1 MKIKNILLTAA
12 LGVSALAFSSCSDY
26 LNVDRYFNDRMT
38 EEKLFEDK
46 KYSEQWLAGVYTHL
60 LGCNDDV
67 CSKGNTPHNFSDDMY
82 FGDRSGLYRNLKYGM
97 YDEGAFQRSWKEC
110 YIGIR
115 DASTFIR
122 NIHVNKDFTQ
132 EEIAD
137 YRGQARFLRAY
148 YYWLLLRKYGPIP
161 LIPNDGEMDYT
172 AEYEDLALPR
182 NSYDECADYIA
193 DEMAIAAGEL
203 AITRTN
209 SDINR
214 ATRGAALALRAKVL
228 LYAASPLANG
238 NTEMAD
244 LTDDKGNILI
254 SQEYDESKWARAAA
268 AAKDVMDL
276 DIYHLYV
283 ASRRYNN
290 DGGQAYPETIIPPV
304 TDENREYSENEWP
317 NGWKNIDPFESYRS
331 IFNGDVQP
339 KANSELIFTRGVN
352 TRKEGDF
359 DGFMTE
365 DVETMVMHQM
375 PFQMGGY
382 NCHGITLKQCDAYY
396 MNDGSDV
403 PGKDDCLGRGDGSS
417 RITGFVTEENKDQYK
432 PLPTGVSLQYA
443 NREPRFYASVAYNGS
458 IWEMTTSYDEDKR
471 FYRAWYYH
479 GSENGKLAQSPDLY
493 LRTGIGIKKFYNP
506 QDSYQNGG
514 RIIPKTEPAIRY
526 AEVLL
531 IYAEALNELSNS
543 YEIASWDG
551 SKTYTIKRDEAEM
564 KKGIEPI
571 RIRAGVPNYKAE
583 VYNNKD
589 LFRKALKRERQIEL
603 FAEGHRYYD
612 LRRWKDA
619 PEEEA
624 TMMYGC
630 NTNIGENNRD
640 MFYIP
645 TVIHSMPSVFT
656 KKMYFWPI
664 SHDELKKNS
673 RLTQN
678 PGWTYYD

>member
-1 MKIKNILLTAA
+1 MKTKNIFLTVA
-12 LGVSALAFSSCSDY
+12 LGIGTFAFSSCSDY

-46 KYSEQWLAGVYTHL
+46 TYSEQWLAGVYSHL

-82 FGDRSGLYRNLKYGM
+82 FGDRSGLYRSLKYGL
-97 YDEGAFQRSWKEC
+97 YNEGSYQYSWREC

-122 NIHVNKDFTQ
+122 NIHVNKDFSTR
-132 EEIAD
+132 EIAD

-148 YYWLLLRKYGPIP
+148 YYWLLLRKYGPVP
-161 LIPNDGEMDYT
+161 LLPNDGEMDYT
-172 AEYEDLALPR
+172 AEYGDLAIPR
-182 NSYDECADYIA
+182 NSYDECANYIA
-193 DEMAIAAGEL
+193 EEMAIAAGEL
-203 AITRTN
+203 ETTRTN

-244 LTDDKGNILI
+244 LTDDKGNALI

-283 ASRRYNN
+283 APRRYNN
-290 DGGQAYPETIIPPV
+290 DGGQAYPETIMPPV
-304 TDENREYSENEWP
+304 TNENREYSENEWP

-331 IFNGDVQP
+331 IFNGDLQP
-339 KANSELIFTRGVN
+339 KANPELIFTRGVN
-352 TRKEGDF
+352 TRKEGDIN
-359 DGFMTE
+359 DMGLE
-365 DVETMVMHQM
+365 DVQVMVQHQM

-417 RITGFVTEENKDQYK
+417 RVTGFVTEENKDQYK
-432 PLPTGVSLQYA
+432 PLPVGVSLQYA
-443 NREPRFYASVAYNGS
+443 NREPRFYASVSYNGS
-458 IWEMTTSYDEDKR
+458 VWEMTTSYDEDKR

-493 LRTGIGIKKFYNP
+493 LRTGIGVKKFYNP

-543 YEIASWDG
+543 YEIPSWDG
-551 SKTYTIKRDEAEM
+551 SKTHTIKRDEAEM
-564 KKGIEPI
+564 ARGIEPI

-583 VYNNKD
+583 VYHSKD

-630 NTNIGENNRD
+630 NTNIGENNKD

-645 TVIHSMPSVFT
+645 TVIPSMPSVFT

>member
-1 MKIKNILLTAA
+1 MKTKNIFLTVA
-12 LGVSALAFSSCSDY
+12 LGIGTFAFSSCSDY

-46 KYSEQWLAGVYTHL
+46 TYSEQWLAGVYSHL

-82 FGDRSGLYRNLKYGM
+82 FGDRSGLYRSLKYGL
-97 YDEGAFQRSWKEC
+97 YNEGSYQYSWREC

-122 NIHVNKDFTQ
+122 NIHVNKDFSTR
-132 EEIAD
+132 EIAD

-148 YYWLLLRKYGPIP
+148 YYWLLLRKYGPVP
-161 LIPNDGEMDYT
+161 LLPNDGEMDYT
-172 AEYEDLALPR
+172 AEYGDLAIPR
-182 NSYDECADYIA
+182 NSYDECANYIA
-193 DEMAIAAGEL
+193 EEMAIAAGEL
-203 AITRTN
+203 ETTRTN

-244 LTDDKGNILI
+244 LTDDKGNALI

-283 ASRRYNN
+283 APRRYNN
-290 DGGQAYPETIIPPV
+290 DGGQAYPETIMPPV
-304 TDENREYSENEWP
+304 TNENREYSENEWP

-331 IFNGDVQP
+331 IFNGDLQP
-339 KANSELIFTRGVN
+339 KANPELIFTRGVN
-352 TRKEGDF
+352 TRKEGDIN
-359 DGFMTE
+359 DMGLE
-365 DVETMVMHQM
+365 DVQVMVQHQM

-417 RITGFVTEENKDQYK
+417 RVTGFVTEENKDQYK
-432 PLPTGVSLQYA
+432 PLPVGVSLQYA

-458 IWEMTTSYDEDKR
+458 VWEMTTSYDEDKR

-493 LRTGIGIKKFYNP
+493 LRTGIGVKKFYNP

-543 YEIASWDG
+543 YEIPSWDG
-551 SKTYTIKRDEAEM
+551 SKTHTIKRDEAEM
-564 KKGIEPI
+564 ARGIEPI

-583 VYNNKD
+583 VYHSKD

-645 TVIHSMPSVFT
+645 TVIPSMPSVFT

>member
-1 MKIKNILLTAA
+1 MKTKNIFLTVA
-12 LGVSALAFSSCSDY
+12 LGIGTFAFSSCSDY

-46 KYSEQWLAGVYTHL
+46 TYSEQWLAGVYSHL

-82 FGDRSGLYRNLKYGM
+82 FGDRSGLYRSLKYGL
-97 YDEGAFQRSWKEC
+97 YNEGSYQYSWREC

-122 NIHVNKDFTQ
+122 NIHVNKDFSTR
-132 EEIAD
+132 EIAD

-148 YYWLLLRKYGPIP
+148 YYWLLLRKYGPVP
-161 LIPNDGEMDYT
+161 LLPNDGEMDYT
-172 AEYEDLALPR
+172 AEYGDLAIPR
-182 NSYDECADYIA
+182 NSYDECANYIA
-193 DEMAIAAGEL
+193 EEMAIAAGEL
-203 AITRTN
+203 ETTRTN

-244 LTDDKGNILI
+244 LTDDKGNALI

-283 ASRRYNN
+283 APRRYNN
-290 DGGQAYPETIIPPV
+290 DGGQAYPETIMPPV
-304 TDENREYSENEWP
+304 TNENREYSENEWP

-331 IFNGDVQP
+331 IFNGDLQP
-339 KANSELIFTRGVN
+339 KANPELIFTRGVN
-352 TRKEGDF
+352 TRKEGDIN
-359 DGFMTE
+359 DMGLE
-365 DVETMVMHQM
+365 DVQVMVQHQM

-417 RITGFVTEENKDQYK
+417 RVTGFVTEENKDQYK
-432 PLPTGVSLQYA
+432 PLPVGVSLQYA

-458 IWEMTTSYDEDKR
+458 VWEMTTSYDEDKR

-493 LRTGIGIKKFYNP
+493 LRTGIGVKKFYNP

-543 YEIASWDG
+543 YEIPSWDG
-551 SKTYTIKRDEAEM
+551 SKTHTIKRDEAEM
-564 KKGIEPI
+564 AKGIEPI

-583 VYNNKD
+583 VYHSKD

-640 MFYIP
+640 LFYIP
-645 TVIHSMPSVFT
+645 TVIPSMPSVFT

>member
-1 MKIKNILLTAA
+1 MKTKNIFLTVA
-12 LGVSALAFSSCSDY
+12 LGIGTFAFSSCSDY

-46 KYSEQWLAGVYTHL
+46 TYSEQWLAGVYSHL

-82 FGDRSGLYRNLKYGM
+82 FGDRSGLYRSLKYGL
-97 YDEGAFQRSWKEC
+97 YNEGSYQYSWREC

-122 NIHVNKDFTQ
+122 NIHVNKDFSTR
-132 EEIAD
+132 EIAD

-148 YYWLLLRKYGPIP
+148 YYWLLLRKYGPVP
-161 LIPNDGEMDYT
+161 LLPNDGEMDYT
-172 AEYEDLALPR
+172 AEYGDLAIPR
-182 NSYDECADYIA
+182 NSYDECANYIA
-193 DEMAIAAGEL
+193 EEMAIAAGEL
-203 AITRTN
+203 ETTRTN

-244 LTDDKGNILI
+244 LTDDKGNALI

-283 ASRRYNN
+283 APRRYNN
-290 DGGQAYPETIIPPV
+290 DGGQAYPETIMPPV
-304 TDENREYSENEWP
+304 TNKNREYSENEWP

-331 IFNGDVQP
+331 IFNGDLQP
-339 KANSELIFTRGVN
+339 KANPELIFTRGVN
-352 TRKEGDF
+352 TRKEGDIN
-359 DGFMTE
+359 DMGLE
-365 DVETMVMHQM
+365 DVQVMVQHQM

-417 RITGFVTEENKDQYK
+417 RVTGFVTEENKDQYK
-432 PLPTGVSLQYA
+432 PLPVGVSLQYA

-458 IWEMTTSYDEDKR
+458 VWEMTTSYDEDKR

-493 LRTGIGIKKFYNP
+493 LRTGIGVKKFYNP

-543 YEIASWDG
+543 YEIPSWDG
-551 SKTYTIKRDEAEM
+551 SKTHTIKRDEAEM
-564 KKGIEPI
+564 ARGIEPI

-583 VYNNKD
+583 VYHSKD

-645 TVIHSMPSVFT
+645 TVIPSMPSVFT

>member
-612 LRRWKDA
+612 LCRWKDA

-645 TVIHSMPSVFT
+645 TVIPSMPSVFT

>member
-1 MKIKNILLTAA
+1 MKTKNIFLTVA
-12 LGVSALAFSSCSDY
+12 LGIGTFAFSSCSDY

-46 KYSEQWLAGVYTHL
+46 TYSEQWLAGVYSHL

-82 FGDRSGLYRNLKYGM
+82 FGDRSGLYRSLKYGL
-97 YDEGAFQRSWKEC
+97 YNEGSYQYSWREC

-122 NIHVNKDFTQ
+122 NIHVNKDFSTR
-132 EEIAD
+132 EIAD

-148 YYWLLLRKYGPIP
+148 YYWLLLRKYGPVP
-161 LIPNDGEMDYT
+161 LLPNDGEMDYT
-172 AEYEDLALPR
+172 AEYGDLAIPR
-182 NSYDECADYIA
+182 NSYDECANYIA
-193 DEMAIAAGEL
+193 EEMAIAAGEL
-203 AITRTN
+203 ETTRTN

-244 LTDDKGNILI
+244 LTDDKGNALI

-283 ASRRYNN
+283 APRRYNN
-290 DGGQAYPETIIPPV
+290 DGGQAYPETIMPPV
-304 TDENREYSENEWP
+304 TNENREYSENEWP

-331 IFNGDVQP
+331 IFNGDLQP
-339 KANSELIFTRGVN
+339 KANPELIFTRGVN
-352 TRKEGDF
+352 TRKEGDIN
-359 DGFMTE
+359 DMGLE
-365 DVETMVMHQM
+365 DVQVMVQHQM

-417 RITGFVTEENKDQYK
+417 RVTGFVTEENKDQYK
-432 PLPTGVSLQYA
+432 PLPVGVSLQYA

-458 IWEMTTSYDEDKR
+458 VWEMTTSYDEDKR

-493 LRTGIGIKKFYNP
+493 LRTGIGVKKFYNP

-543 YEIASWDG
+543 YEIPSWDG
-551 SKTYTIKRDEAEM
+551 SKTHTIKRDETEM
-564 KKGIEPI
+564 ARGIEPI

-583 VYNNKD
+583 VYHSKD

-630 NTNIGENNRD
+630 NTNIGENNKD

-645 TVIHSMPSVFT
+645 TVIPSMPSVFT

>member
-1 MKIKNILLTAA
+1 MKTKNILLTVT

-122 NIHVNKDFTQ
+122 NIHVNKDFTP

-182 NSYDECADYIA
+182 NSYDECANYIA

-203 AITRTN
+203 VTTRTN

-254 SQEYDESKWARAAA
+254 SQEYDESKWAKAAA

-276 DIYHLYV
+276 DIYHIYV
-283 ASRRYNN
+283 ANRRYNN
-290 DGGQAYPETIIPPV
+290 DGGQAYPETVMPPV

-352 TRKEGDF
+352 TRKEGDI

-403 PGKDDCLGRGDGSS
+403 PGKDDCLGCGDGSS

-432 PLPTGVSLQYA
+432 PLPVGVSLQYA

-458 IWEMTTSYDEDKR
+458 VWEMTTSYDEDKR

-564 KKGIEPI
+564 AKGIEPI

-583 VYNNKD
+583 VYHSKD
-589 LFRKALKRERQIEL
+589 LFRKTLKRERQIEL

-645 TVIHSMPSVFT
+645 TVIPSMPSVFT

>member
-1 MKIKNILLTAA
+1 MKTKNIFLTVA
-12 LGVSALAFSSCSDY
+12 LGIGTFAFSSCSDY

-46 KYSEQWLAGVYTHL
+46 TYSEQWLAGVYSHL

-82 FGDRSGLYRNLKYGM
+82 FGDRSGLYRSLKYGL
-97 YDEGAFQRSWKEC
+97 YNEGSYQYSWREC

-122 NIHVNKDFTQ
+122 NIHVNKDFSTR
-132 EEIAD
+132 EIAD

-148 YYWLLLRKYGPIP
+148 YYWLLLRKYGPVP
-161 LIPNDGEMDYT
+161 LLPNDGEMDYT
-172 AEYEDLALPR
+172 AEYGDLAIPR
-182 NSYDECADYIA
+182 NSYDECANYIA
-193 DEMAIAAGEL
+193 EEMAIAAGEL
-203 AITRTN
+203 ETTRTN

-244 LTDDKGNILI
+244 LTDDKGNALI

-283 ASRRYNN
+283 APRRYNN
-290 DGGQAYPETIIPPV
+290 DGGQAYPETIMPPV
-304 TDENREYSENEWP
+304 TNENREYSENEWP

-331 IFNGDVQP
+331 IFNGDLQP
-339 KANSELIFTRGVN
+339 KANPELIFTRGVN
-352 TRKEGDF
+352 TRKEGDIN
-359 DGFMTE
+359 DMGLE
-365 DVETMVMHQM
+365 DVQVMVQHQM

-417 RITGFVTEENKDQYK
+417 RVTGFVTEENKDQYK
-432 PLPTGVSLQYA
+432 PLPVGVSLQYA

-458 IWEMTTSYDEDKR
+458 VWEMTTSYDEDKR

-493 LRTGIGIKKFYNP
+493 LRTGIGVKKFYNP

-543 YEIASWDG
+543 YEIPSWDG
-551 SKTYTIKRDEAEM
+551 SKTHTIKRDEAEM
-564 KKGIEPI
+564 ARGIEPI

-583 VYNNKD
+583 VYHSKD

-630 NTNIGENNRD
+630 NTNIGENNKD

-645 TVIHSMPSVFT
+645 TVIPSMPSVFT

>member
-193 DEMAIAAGEL
+193 DEMAIAASEL

-645 TVIHSMPSVFT
+645 TVIPSMPSVFT

>member
-1 MKIKNILLTAA
+1 MKTKNIFLTVA
-12 LGVSALAFSSCSDY
+12 LGIGTFAFSSCSDY

-46 KYSEQWLAGVYTHL
+46 TYSEQWLAGVYSHL

-82 FGDRSGLYRNLKYGM
+82 FGDRSGLYRSLKYGL
-97 YDEGAFQRSWKEC
+97 YNEGSYQYSWREC

-122 NIHVNKDFTQ
+122 NIHVNKDFSTR
-132 EEIAD
+132 EIAD

-148 YYWLLLRKYGPIP
+148 YYWLLLRKYGPVP
-161 LIPNDGEMDYT
+161 LLPNDGEMDYT
-172 AEYEDLALPR
+172 AEYGDLAIPR
-182 NSYDECADYIA
+182 NSYDECANYIA
-193 DEMAIAAGEL
+193 EEMAIAAGEL
-203 AITRTN
+203 ETTRTN

-244 LTDDKGNILI
+244 LTDDKGNALI
-254 SQEYDESKWARAAA
+254 SQEYDESKWATAAA

-283 ASRRYNN
+283 APRRYNN
-290 DGGQAYPETIIPPV
+290 DGGQAYPETIMPPV
-304 TDENREYSENEWP
+304 TNENREYSENEWP

-331 IFNGDVQP
+331 IFNGDLQP
-339 KANSELIFTRGVN
+339 KANPELIFTRGVN
-352 TRKEGDF
+352 TRKEGDIN
-359 DGFMTE
+359 DMGLE
-365 DVETMVMHQM
+365 DVQVMVQHQM

-417 RITGFVTEENKDQYK
+417 RVTGFVTEENKDQYK
-432 PLPTGVSLQYA
+432 PLPVGVSLQYA

-458 IWEMTTSYDEDKR
+458 VWEMTTSYDEDKR

-493 LRTGIGIKKFYNP
+493 LRTGIGVKKFYNP

-543 YEIASWDG
+543 YEIPSWDG
-551 SKTYTIKRDEAEM
+551 SKTHTIKRDEAEM
-564 KKGIEPI
+564 ARGIEPI

-583 VYNNKD
+583 VYHSKD

-630 NTNIGENNRD
+630 NTNIGENNKD

-645 TVIHSMPSVFT
+645 TCLLYTSPS
-656 KKMYFWPI
+656 PR
-664 SHDELKKNS
+664 DA
-673 RLTQN
+673 
-678 PGWTYYD
+678 